1 MKQKVK
7 NLFQVSLFLLL
18 NINYAYS
25 SGAKLPDI
33 ATTSD
38 GGSTQLPTTMLTGGP
53 YVDQIKTMASNSDCA
68 NTSWASRGR
77 APIGYIKGVTLSYAR
92 SLCRLKEKSNFE
104 T

>member
-38 GGSTQLPTTMLTGGP
+38 VESTQLPIL
-53 YVDQIKTMASNSDCA
+53 KE
-68 NTSWASRGR
+68 
-77 APIGYIKGVTLSYAR
+77 YIKN
-92 SLCRLKEKSNFE
+92 LKNSVKFAK
-104 T
+104 